1 MDRLRRRMT
10 ARTLVG
16 LVVLAAALSGGLLA
30 GGHLDAHS
38 AADAVGTATRH
49 AAVHEHTATVRAL
62 LPMRNND
69 RIAKSGLRETFAITV
84 SALTV
89 ALGYTARRRRRL
101 RAQHVHSSYV
111 RFGAPRAPP
120 ALQLQP

>member
-10 ARTLVG
+10 GRTFVG
-16 LVVLAAALSGGLLA
+16 LVVLAAALSGGLVA
-30 GGHLDAHS
+30 GDHLHAHA
-38 AADAVGTATRH
+38 AADALGSATRH
-49 AAVHEHTATVRAL
+49 AAVHEHTATFRAL

-69 RIAKSGLRETFAITV
+69 RIAKSGFRETFAFTV
-84 SALTV
+84 SALAV
-89 ALGYTARRRRRL
+89 ALAYTGRLRRRL
-101 RAQHVHSSYV
+101 RALDLHSSYV